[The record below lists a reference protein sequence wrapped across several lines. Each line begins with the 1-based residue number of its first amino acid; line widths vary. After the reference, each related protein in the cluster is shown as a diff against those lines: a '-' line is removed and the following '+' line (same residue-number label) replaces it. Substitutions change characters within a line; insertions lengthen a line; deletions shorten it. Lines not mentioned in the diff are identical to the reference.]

1 VAGLVRRWTQRINA
15 ASLRERAMMF
25 ASAAVALVAAADALV
40 ISPALAERKALG
52 AQLREQTQQ
61 VDALR
66 ARQTASA
73 RAADDD
79 TPESRQRRAIA
90 AARLELAQLEPRIRS
105 QLAARDEIARLPAV
119 LDRLLARHD
128 HLTLVHLSSTDPG
141 TSRIP
146 AAGDAPIAAASPA
159 VGERSRGVQWR
170 GVELGVAGRWADLVR
185 YLDELEAE
193 MPGLRWGLLRIAT
206 PKAGSSPGQDPRPV
220 AHLRLSLPADA
231 P

>member
-1 VAGLVRRWTQRINA
+1 MKTLPGAGIVRAWAQRIDA
-15 ASLRERAMMF
+15 ASLRERALMF
-25 ASAAVALVAAADALV
+25 VSAAVALVAAADALV

-73 RAADDD
+73 RGVDDG

-90 AARLELAQLEPRIRS
+90 AAKHELAQLEPRIRS
-105 QLAARDEIARLPAV
+105 QLAARDEIARLPVV
-119 LDRLLARHD
+119 LDRLLARHE
-128 HLTLVHLSSTDPG
+128 HLTLVRLSSVAPGAATAGVDPPPSTPDG
-141 TSRIP
+141 
-146 AAGDAPIAAASPA
+146 SP
-159 VGERSRGVQWR
+159 RGVQWR
-170 GVELGVAGRWADLVR
+170 SVELGVAGRYADLVR
-185 YLDELEAE
+185 YLDELEAA
-193 MPGLRWGLLRIAT
+193 MPGLRWGVLRIAT
-206 PKAGSSPGQDPRPV
+206 PKGAASPGGDARPV